1 MIKSISSGHHFEQ
14 EMQNGEDLPV
24 IFDMKVVHRRYS
36 DFEILHRE
44 LIDQHLNRF
53 IPAIPSKSMFDKI
66 VEDDSTFVVERIKQL
81 QNFIETSLMDQELS
95 KSGIILKF
103 LTFQDRQFE
112 LLKT

>member
-1 MIKSISSGHHFEQ
+1 
-14 EMQNGEDLPV
+14 
-24 IFDMKVVHRRYS
+24 
-36 DFEILHRE
+36 
-44 LIDQHLNRF
+44 
-53 IPAIPSKSMFDKI
+53 MFDKI

-112 LLKT
+112 LLKTQMLQSQERRT